1 MRLFKNTNEQSGVT
15 IIALTVVVIML
26 FLLAGI
32 TLSIVT
38 SDDSLV
44 EKTNHDTAEYNKQV
58 ENYRTEYEGLTQRV
72 DERENIVDS
81 MPEDF

>member
-15 IIALTVVVIML
+15 VIALTVVVIML

>member
-15 IIALTVVVIML
+15 VIALTVVVIML

-72 DERENIVDS
+72 DERANIVDS